1 MAAFTLGILK
11 VSIETSCKNSY
22 HPLFSSPDGDVI
34 LRSTEGTLYR
44 LHSYILRTSAGLFET
59 MFSLPQPKN
68 QPKICCTSH
77 NHHYPTSPDI
87 LDVYEADS
95 TMEQILKLIYGIP
108 TPPRMSFDEI
118 ETILALAE
126 KWDTQGPYHKP
137 AFSLQIAAIFISI
150 SHQILWHWLVQ
161 ILWLGLWS

>member
-1 MAAFTLGILK
+1 MVGSRFPHFQLTTMNISSGMAAFTLGILK

-34 LRSTEGTLYR
+34 LHSTEGTLYR
-44 LHSYILRTSAGLFET
+44 LHLYILRT
-59 MFSLPQPKN
+59 MFSLTQPKN
-68 QPKICCTSH
+68 QPKICCPSH

-108 TPPRMSFDEI
+108 MPPRMSFDEI
-118 ETILALAE
+118 ETSS
-126 KWDTQGPYHKP
+126 P
-137 AFSLQIAAIFISI
+137 
-150 SHQILWHWLVQ
+150 
-161 ILWLGLWS
+161 